1 MMDSNVLSQDEIDAL
16 LGDVEQSRDPDIKTK
31 PTAKDDKFSH
41 ENKENIVLKDEKTGH
56 SLHPKIIIEGDDS
69 LESLDFEHQDR
80 VIRGQFPVLERIH
93 DRMLRNL
100 ADPLY
105 LLFSRDIELEQEP
118 FSIVKFGEFVAT
130 LEPPLVINIYRFDP
144 LRSKALMIFNS
155 ELIFEMV
162 ENYYGGHSSGEQVLE
177 EERELTQTE
186 INTVQIV
193 CKRIIENLE
202 KSWKPIKPIKIE
214 QVRTETSPQLL
225 NIYTHDDLLIV
236 TKFKMSF
243 SNEKSAFYI
252 VMPYLMVDPLRDQ
265 LELGGSQS
273 DQEYDPN
280 WINALK
286 AELLNVQL
294 EVSAE
299 LAQKNMKLS
308 EVKEWDVGDFIP
320 LEISDTI
327 SMNIEGYPAFSVKA
341 GTSND
346 KRSLQVIYKIRH

>member
-1 MMDSNVLSQDEIDAL
+1 MSDDNVLSQDEIDAL
-16 LGDVEQSRDPDIKTK
+16 LGDMQDEDAVEEVVKASE
-31 PTAKDDKFSH
+31 KDDKKEG
-41 ENKENIVLKDEKTGH
+41 ENPVIDNEEKSTM
-56 SLHPKIIIEGDDS
+56 LNEKIIVEGDDS
-69 LESLDFEHQDR
+69 LECLDFEHQDR

-118 FSIVKFGEFVAT
+118 FSIIKFGEFVAT
-130 LEPPLVINIYRFDP
+130 LETPLVINAYRFDP
-144 LRSKALMIFNS
+144 LRSKALMIFNN

-162 ENYYGGHSSGEQVLE
+162 ENYYGGHSTGDEILE

-186 INTVQIV
+186 INTVEIA
-193 CKRIIENLE
+193 CSRIIDNLE

-214 QVRTETSPQLL
+214 HIRTETSPQLL

-236 TKFKMSF
+236 TKFKFSF

-252 VMPYLMVDPLRDQ
+252 VMPYLMVDPLREQ

-273 DQEYDPN
+273 DQEFDPN
-280 WINALK
+280 WVNALK
-286 AELLNVQL
+286 AELLNVNL

-299 LAQKNMKLS
+299 LAQKKMKLS
-308 EVKEWDVGDFIP
+308 DIGEWEIGDFIP
-320 LEISDTI
+320 LDITD
-327 SMNIEGYPAFSVKA
+327 MVPMKIEGYPAFHAKA

-346 KRSLQVIYKIRH
+346 KRSLQVVYKIRH